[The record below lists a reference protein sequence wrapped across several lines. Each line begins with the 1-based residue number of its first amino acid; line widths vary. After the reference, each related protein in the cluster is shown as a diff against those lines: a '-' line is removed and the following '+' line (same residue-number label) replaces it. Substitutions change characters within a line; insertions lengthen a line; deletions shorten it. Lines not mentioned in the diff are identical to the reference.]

1 MNYIIEHKDI
11 LFLVLGAILGI
22 VLPKA
27 KTNLLGRKVGEKIPK
42 KIAIMI
48 ADQIDSFEKGL
59 RQQDVNGNLS
69 IVSNDQLK
77 KETENLK
84 INLGLE
90 PHLKERTFK

>member
-59 RQQDVNGNLS
+59 RQQDVNGN
-69 IVSNDQLK
+69 VSLITNDQLS
-77 KETENLK
+77 KETESLK